1 MPFSIFNVKMKRR
14 NKTRDS
20 LWTRDFTII
29 TVGSVISMF
38 GNSLSGFAMS
48 LLVLDYTDSSM
59 LYALYIVMFT
69 LPQVIMPIVSGPLL
83 DRFSRKKTIYILDFI
98 SAGMYL
104 AVGALLSRGW
114 FSFPLF
120 AVYIFIVGSI
130 QSIYYVAFDSFYPLL
145 ITEGYFQRAYSIAS
159 VLETLSNVMVPV
171 SAIIYRTLGIAPLL
185 MINALCFF
193 GAAVMET
200 RIKAQEEYIETQKSH
215 VTGAT
220 AASRWFGDLK
230 EGLYYLW
237 SEKGLL
243 AIAVYFTFSAISN
256 GAASVLTLP
265 YFRHT
270 FDNGEFTYMIVWGMA
285 VAGRA
290 IGGMIHYKFRIPAQ
304 YRYAI
309 ALSVYIILSVSEGF
323 YLYFPIIVMQICCFM
338 SGFLGVTS
346 YTIRISATQRYV
358 PDEKKGRFNG
368 AFVMLNQVGMLLAE
382 VLAGALGGVFDPR
395 HVITGFMLVNGLA
408 AVVFIGGGKKEISSI
423 YNVSE

>member
-1 MPFSIFNVKMKRR
+1 MKR
-14 NKTRDS
+14 NKGKDT

-38 GNSLSGFAMS
+38 GNTLSGFAMS

-69 LPQVIMPIVSGPLL
+69 LPQVIMPIISGPLL
-83 DRFSRKKTIYILDFI
+83 DRFSRKKTIYTLDFV
-98 SAGMYL
+98 SAALYL
-104 AVGALLSRGW
+104 AVGLLLSRGW

-130 QSIYYVAFDSFYPLL
+130 EAVYYVAFDSFYPLL
-145 ITEGYFQRAYSIAS
+145 ITEGNYQRAYSIAS

-200 RIKAQEEYIETQKSH
+200 RIGAEEEYIERQKSH
-215 VTGAT
+215 VTGNT
-220 AASRWFGDLK
+220 VMSRFFGDLK
-230 EGLYYLW
+230 EGFEYLW
-237 SEKGLL
+237 TEKGLL
-243 AIAVYFTFSAISN
+243 AVAVYFTFSAISS
-256 GAASVLTLP
+256 GAANVITLP
-265 YFRHT
+265 YFKDA
-270 FDNGEFTYMIVWGMA
+270 FDDGEFIYMIVWGMA

-290 IGGMIHYKFRIPAQ
+290 IGGLIHYRFRIPAQ

-309 ALSVYIILSVSEGF
+309 ALSVYIILSFSEGF
-323 YLYFPIIVMQICCFM
+323 YLYWAIPAMQVACFM

-368 AFVMLNQVGMLLAE
+368 AFVMLNQVGMLSAE
-382 VLAGALGGVFDPR
+382 LLAGALGTVFDPR
-395 HVITGFMLVNGLA
+395 HIITGFMLMNALA
-408 AVVFIGGGKKEISSI
+408 AVVFIGGRKKEISEI
-423 YNVSE
+423 YNVTE

>member
-1 MPFSIFNVKMKRR
+1 MKT
-14 NKTRDS
+14 KQKDS

-59 LYALYIVMFT
+59 LFALYIVMFT
-69 LPQVIMPIVSGPLL
+69 LPQVIMPVVSGALL
-83 DRFSRKKTIYILDFI
+83 DRFSRKKTIYTLDFI

-104 AVGALLSRGW
+104 LVGILLRRGW

-130 QSIYYVAFDSFYPLL
+130 NSIYFVAFDSFYPLL
-145 ITEGYFQRAYSIAS
+145 ITEGNFQRAYSIAS
-159 VLETLSNVMVPV
+159 VLETLSNIMVPV
-171 SAIIYRTLGIAPLL
+171 SAIIYRTLGISPLL

-200 RIKAQEEYIETQKSH
+200 RIEADEEYIEKQKSH
-215 VTGAT
+215 VTG
-220 AASRWFGDLK
+220 SGVFGRFFGDLK
-230 EGLYYLW
+230 EGIRYLAA
-237 SEKGLL
+237 EKGLL
-243 AIAVYFTFSAISN
+243 AIAVYFTFSSVSS
-256 GAASVLTLP
+256 GAANVLTLP
-265 YFRHT
+265 YFKDT
-270 FDNGEFTYMIVWGMA
+270 FENGEFIYMLVWGMA

-290 IGGMIHYKFRIPAQ
+290 IGGMIHYKFKIPAQ

-309 ALSVYIILSVSEGF
+309 ALSVYIILSIFEGF

-382 VLAGALGGVFDPR
+382 VMAGALGDMFDPR
-395 HVITGFMLVNGLA
+395 YIITGFMLMNAVA
-408 AVVFIGGGKKEISSI
+408 AVVFIGGRKKEISAI
-423 YNVSE
+423 YNVTE